1 MNTAISPI
9 TSRSALDLSRE
20 IKHADPSYLNLL
32 DPITKTTTPSLDRD
46 SSLEVA
52 PANLIF
58 ARMLDKMQSYV
69 NSAEEPTKLKQTQV
83 GNKITKTKQQLRKE
97 QEKIVDTQKTIET
110 WDFRK
115 TVANQVMNGVSVF
128 AGGGLILA
136 GDYWTGG
143 SLVASGVGNAAS
155 DLMRYLE
162 WNPTL
167 TAATSVVSGIIG
179 VVGGLGGS
187 VANLYYRNFNNP
199 QGLDLAWNQLA
210 YWCEAAATATGI
222 IGGAVSGTASVV
234 SNSNMDL
241 LGQLEALQSQTS
253 SSLRLLQ
260 DKYTSAT
267 TAFQGTAK
275 NFSDLFRNITKAQS
289 RYTRDVMRMV
299 TAEFPA

>member
-1 MNTAISPI
+1 MNMAISR
-9 TSRSALDLSRE
+9 SRSLNALELNQDMRNVD
-20 IKHADPSYLNLL
+20 IAHLNLL
-32 DPITKTTTPSLDRD
+32 DPITKITQPSLDKD
-46 SSLEVA
+46 ASLNKE

-58 ARMLDKMQSYV
+58 ARMMDKMQTYV
-69 NSAEEPTKLKQTQV
+69 NSTEEPTILKQAQV
-83 GNKITKTKQQLRKE
+83 GNKITETNKQLRKE
-97 QEKIVDTQKTIET
+97 QEKIVDTQKAIET

-115 TVANQVMNGVSVF
+115 TVANQVMNGVSVL

-143 SLVASGVGNAAS
+143 SLMVSGVGNAAS

-167 TAATSVVSGIIG
+167 TAATSLVSGIVG

-187 VANLYYRNFNNP
+187 VANLYYRNFTNP
-199 QGLDLAWNQLA
+199 QQLQLAWNSLG
-210 YWCEAAATATGI
+210 YWCNAAATATGL
-222 IGGAVSGTASVV
+222 IGGVVSGTASIA
-234 SNSNMDL
+234 SNSNMNL

-260 DKYTSAT
+260 EKYTSAT

-275 NFSDLFRNITKAQS
+275 NFSDLFRNIAKAQS
-289 RYTRDVMRMV
+289 RYTRDVMRML
-299 TAEFPA
+299 TADFPA